1 MLKNKKSYT
10 NCPDEILMQHICNND
25 TKAFNELYQ
34 RYSQR
39 LLYYFYRML
48 GNSKTTAQDFLQD
61 IFYKIIDKPQLFDT
75 KRKFSTW
82 IFSIAHNMC
91 KNEYRKRTVRKN
103 MMSSND
109 LDQYYIKHDDDSNEN
124 NKIIE
129 YIFNELEMFDDEY
142 KTAFILRYRE
152 GFQVKEISKVLN
164 LTEGTTK
171 SRLFYTR
178 QKISERLKK
187 KLELIEY

>member
-1 MLKNKKSYT
+1 MLKNKEIYA
-10 NCPDEILMQHICNND
+10 NCPDEILMQYISKND
-25 TKAFNELYQ
+25 TVAFNELYK

-48 GNSKTTAQDFLQD
+48 GNSQIIAQDFLQD
-61 IFYKIIDKPQLFDT
+61 LFFKIIDKPQLFDP

-91 KNEYRKRTVRKN
+91 KNEYRKRSVRKN
-103 MMSSND
+103 VTSSVD
-109 LDQYYIKHDDDSNEN
+109 LDQYHFEEEDTGEN

-129 YIFNELEMFDDEY
+129 CIFKELEMFDDEY

-152 GFQVKEISKVLN
+152 GFQIKEISKVLN
-164 LTEGTTK
+164 LSEGTTK

-178 QKISERLKK
+178 QKIGERLKK
-187 KLELIEY
+187 KFELIEY